1 MGFHCPNHILFPA
14 IGYGGIRGVQAI
26 LQRPESENF
35 SYQHHKIDL
44 GVIDSSPCN
53 IIAVTNDLIQN
64 SNRV

>member
-35 SYQHHKIDL
+35 GYQHHKIESGSHRL
-44 GVIDSSPCN
+44 KSV
-53 IIAVTNDLIQN
+53 
-64 SNRV
+64 